1 MDELRGTEQRN
12 PHSLHLDEWT
22 SLEIVQFMNKED
34 EGVATAVRGAL
45 AEISLAVD
53 GIADRWKRGGR
64 CFVVGAGTSGRLA
77 VVDAVELVPTFSI
90 PQSRWVPLLAGG
102 YEAMWNSLEETEDDD
117 NWIIAALNSHSLAK
131 DDVVIGVTASGTTP
145 FVLAAAK
152 HAAQIGALTV
162 GISNNEKTVLSSI
175 CNIGIEAPTGPEVIR
190 GSTRLKAG
198 TAQKMILN
206 MLSTATMTKL
216 GKVYQNE
223 MADMKLINNKL
234 VDRAVQTLI
243 NITDTTEEVARTALE
258 ASGFDLKSAA
268 FVILSGGT
276 AEEAASFLAH
286 AQGHL
291 KKAIKLY
298 FQDVKEGR
306 RGGVKSK
313 E

>member
-1 MDELRGTEQRN
+1 MSELRGTEQRN
-12 PHSLHLDEWT
+12 PHSLHLDEWST
-22 SLEIVQFMNKED
+22 LEIVQFMNKED
-34 EGVATAVRGAL
+34 EGVAQAVRGAL

-90 PQSRWVPLLAGG
+90 AQNRWVPLLAGG

-131 DDVVIGVTASGTTP
+131 DDVVIGVTASGSTP

-152 HAAQIGALTV
+152 LAAQVGAMTI
-162 GISNNEKTVLSSI
+162 GISNNEQTVLSSI
-175 CNIGIEAPTGPEVIR
+175 CEIGIEAPTGPEVIR
-190 GSTRLKAG
+190 ESTRLKAG

-223 MADMKLINNKL
+223 MADMKLINKKL
-234 VDRAVQTLI
+234 VDRAVQMLI
-243 NITDTTEEVARTALE
+243 NITDTTEEEARAALMS
-258 ASGFDLKSAA
+258 ADLNLKSAA
-268 FVILSGGT
+268 FLILTGAA
-276 AEEAASFLAH
+276 AEEAAEFLT
-286 AQGHL
+286 QSEGHL
-291 KKAIKLY
+291 KKAIQLY

-306 RGGVKSK
+306 A
-313 E
+313 

>member
-1 MDELRGTEQRN
+1 MSELRGTEQRN
-12 PHSLHLDEWT
+12 PHSLHLDEWST
-22 SLEIVQFMNKED
+22 LEIVQFMNKED
-34 EGVATAVRGAL
+34 EGVAQAVRGAL

-90 PQSRWVPLLAGG
+90 AQNRWVPLLAGG

-131 DDVVIGVTASGTTP
+131 DDVVIGVTASGSTP

-152 HAAQIGALTV
+152 LAAQVGAMTI
-162 GISNNEKTVLSSI
+162 GISNNEQTVLSSI
-175 CNIGIEAPTGPEVIR
+175 CEIGIEAPTGPEVIR

-223 MADMKLINNKL
+223 MADMKLINKKL
-234 VDRAVQTLI
+234 VDRAVQMLI
-243 NITDTTEEVARTALE
+243 NITDTTEEEARAALMS
-258 ASGFDLKSAA
+258 ADLNLKSAA
-268 FVILSGGT
+268 FLILTGAA
-276 AEEAASFLAH
+276 AEEAAEFLT
-286 AQGHL
+286 QSEGHL
-291 KKAIKLY
+291 KKAIQLY

-306 RGGVKSK
+306 A
-313 E
+313 